1 MSVQLF
7 KLRNVPDDEAEEIR
21 QLLTENSIEFYE
33 TPAGNWGISMPALWL
48 NDEHAH
54 ELERGKALIEAYQ
67 EERAIRKREEYEQL
81 KREGKHRTII
91 DVIREKPLEVLFYLL
106 IAALILY
113 FSTKPF
119 LDLSN

>member
-21 QLLTENSIEFYE
+21 QLLKENNIEFYE

-48 NDEHAH
+48 NDANAH
-54 ELERGKALIEAYQ
+54 KLDRAKALIETYQ
-67 EERAIRKREEYEQL
+67 EERAVRKRAEYEQL
-81 KREGKHRTII
+81 KREGKDRTIF
-91 DVIREKPLEVLFYLL
+91 DVIRERPLEVLFYLL
-106 IAALILY
+106 IASLVLY

-119 LDLSN
+119 LDLAD